1 MAVPAG
7 PGRSMAFTGNI
18 FKTTANANPLMGLM
32 LRCVR
37 VCRLA

>member
-18 FKTTANANPLMGLM
+18 IKARPQANPL
-32 LRCVR
+32 LRLFV
-37 VCRLA
+37 A